1 MRRLL
6 LARCFFEYAIPLSRG
21 GWFGVSNVEILC
33 KLCSRRKG
41 LLTTSEYYALL
52 EFLETKIPLGRQDIL
67 NRIDRST
74 VFLGKKD
81 QDE

>member
-1 MRRLL
+1 
-6 LARCFFEYAIPLSRG
+6 LSRG